1 MTTHRKTILTIIMLI
16 LPILAIVASEITFSG
31 GYTKIDMQQGNRR
44 VILSGGAH
52 VSTGTVDLV
61 SDSIELYGDNYRFVT
76 CTGNVSATETER
88 GISFTT
94 PALVYDRTDGT
105 VRSDGWIEIQDT
117 QHEVALSGAWFEYDM
132 NSRFMKLQMMAK
144 ILKVTDE
151 GLMVCRADSIEY
163 DGEANTVALKGNATV
178 SWNNDTYKAAMIIV
192 DLNTNGISLYG
203 TISGEFNG

>member
-1 MTTHRKTILTIIMLI
+1 MTTYRKTILTMIMLA
-16 LPILAIVASEITFSG
+16 LPLLAFAASEITFSG

-52 VSTGTVDLV
+52 VSTETVDLV
-61 SDSIELYGDNYRFVT
+61 SDSIELYGENYRFVT
-76 CTGNVSATETER
+76 CTGNVSATEAER

-94 PALVYDRTDGT
+94 PAMVYDREEGT

-117 QHEVALSGAWFEYDM
+117 QNEVALSGAWFEYDM
-132 NSRFMKLQMMAK
+132 DRRFMKLQMMAK

>member
-1 MTTHRKTILTIIMLI
+1 MTTHRKTILTFFMLL
-16 LPILAIVASEITFSG
+16 LPILAIAASEITFSG
-31 GYTKIDMQQGNRR
+31 GYTRIDMQQGKRR

-52 VSTGTVDLV
+52 VSTGTVELV
-61 SDSIELYGDNYRFVT
+61 SDSIELYGENYRFVT
-76 CTGNVSATETER
+76 CNGNVSATETAR

-94 PALVYDRTDGT
+94 PALVYDRTDAT

-117 QHEVALSGAWFEYDM
+117 RNEVALSGAWFEYDM
-132 NSRFMKLQMMAK
+132 NRRFMKLQMMAK
-144 ILKVTDE
+144 ILKITDD

-163 DGEANTVALKGNATV
+163 DGEANTVTLKGNATV
-178 SWNNDTYKAAMIIV
+178 NWNNDTYKAAMIIV

>member
-1 MTTHRKTILTIIMLI
+1 MTTHRRIILLFFMLT

-31 GYTKIDMQQGNRR
+31 GYTKIDMQQGTRR

-52 VSTGTVDLV
+52 VSTGTVELV
-61 SDSIELYGDNYRFVT
+61 SDSIELYGDNYRYVT
-76 CTGNVSATETER
+76 CTGNVSATENER

-94 PALVYDRTDGT
+94 PALVYDRVDGT

-132 NSRFMKLQMMAK
+132 NRRFMKLQMMAK
-144 ILKVTDE
+144 ILKVTDD

-163 DGEANTVALKGNATV
+163 DGEANTVSLKGNATV